1 MTELVTRDFLAGFLT
16 RVVSFLQLSMKSNTM
31 TSQAREPNPM
41 LGSVHVY
48 SDGYGKCLFFQVLA
62 HSMRISCE
70 TGYGARYPTSRN
82 TMTLP
87 ANVPKQRRPPDTDRF
102 LKGIRS
108 TQRVKMDEGA
118 MKKHAEQIAMLT
130 SGEIGLHYLGRES
143 SAVRLNMK
151 PIDPPPEKKK
161 EAPANLPSSQSV
173 LDQTSNASQTGWMS
187 NRSNFS
193 DGGYSHRS
201 HSLASFREGLS
212 ESQNKYTY
220 TLNNLDSTFGR
231 NAKKDLITASLPP
244 RPAQELVWCATTIQ
258 HNALQS
264 KGWSLKLRKDSNN

>member
-1 MTELVTRDFLAGFLT
+1 MMTELVTRDFLAGFLT

-48 SDGYGKCLFFQVLA
+48 SDGY
-62 HSMRISCE
+62 
-70 TGYGARYPTSRN
+70 GYGARYPTSRN